1 MRTFLQQSVKAGDR
15 HIAAK
20 DFGSPGW
27 VLRPCAATN
36 GHKDCN
42 DAVAQ
47 GGIERPCS
55 GRGRGRLRVQ
65 VLPASPSADAAVPA
79 LRRTSSLGGTNGR
92 VNTRS
97 RSALTGLLSRRCEL
111 VSRRFDF
118 AWSANDGLQS
128 IFRLPLG
135 KRICR
140 NSVGDGLAT
149 PTRRANNRTP

>member
-55 GRGRGRLRVQ
+55 CRGRGRLRVQ
-65 VLPASPSADAAVPA
+65 VLPASPSADAAVQFIA
-79 LRRTSSLGGTNGR
+79 WGANGK
-92 VNTRS
+92 S
-97 RSALTGLLSRRCEL
+97 QHAE
-111 VSRRFDF
+111 
-118 AWSANDGLQS
+118 
-128 IFRLPLG
+128 
-135 KRICR
+135 
-140 NSVGDGLAT
+140 SVGSGANS
-149 PTRRANNRTP
+149 TRQ